1 MYVSASMDY
10 KCPFADITASVLRW
24 KMSTFACMEYSFNNS
39 FNAIR
44 NLSMDKRMR
53 DEAGGHS
60 VTSLGTAESDP
71 GSPVGLTWRR
81 GPRGSWSA

>member
-1 MYVSASMDY
+1 MDY

-24 KMSTFACMEYSFNNS
+24 KMSTFACMEYSLV
-39 FNAIR
+39 IR
-44 NLSMDKRMR
+44 LMQLGISVWIKSYR

-71 GSPVGLTWRR
+71 GSPVGLTWNVAPGVAGR
-81 GPRGSWSA
+81 P